1 MEKQTEYSQGE
12 YKTVKDRVRDAVSG
26 NVPGEYIFPFL
37 WMHGEPHE
45 KLREEIDAIYA
56 SNIREF

>member
-37 WMHGEPHE
+37 WMRGESEQILRNEIE
-45 KLREEIDAIYA
+45 KIYECGIRAI
-56 SNIREF
+56 

>member
-1 MEKQTEYSQGE
+1 MEKQTEYSRGQ

-45 KLREEIDAIYA
+45 KLREEIDVPPELD
-56 SNIREF
+56 IR